1 MNKRLNIFI
10 ENHLNNLCY
19 DLRMKLTIYKNPDEL
34 RPLLKTLWTE
44 WSTYHS
50 MTGELTAQLK
60 ARMKVK

>member
-19 DLRMKLTIYKNPDEL
+19 DLRMKLTNHSGL
-34 RPLLKTLWTE
+34 SFKTLWTE

-60 ARMKVK
+60 ARMKVR